1 MENTLSSWI
10 EKSKQA
16 IKHWWLLLLLGI
28 ALFVLGIIVFMY
40 PAESYLSLSVA
51 FGIVILLSGIFEIIL
66 ASSNKHYITGRGW
79 MLAGGIIET
88 LLGLILT
95 CNVALSALT
104 MPIFLGFW
112 LMFRAFAT
120 IGWGGDMSSLKIPG
134 AVWTIISG
142 VLLLLL
148 SFWILLQPLAF
159 GTSMVVIW
167 VGISLLFAGVSTV
180 IFSLQLKNIHRYL
193 Q

>member
-40 PAESYLSLSVA
+40 PAESYLSLSVV

-66 ASSNKHYITGRGW
+66 SFANKHYITGRGW

-148 SFWILLQPLAF
+148 SFWTLLQPLAF
-159 GTSMVVIW
+159 GTSMVVVW
-167 VGISLLFAGVSTV
+167 VGVSLLFAGISTV
-180 IFSLQLKNIHRYL
+180 LFSLQLKNIHRYI

>member
-40 PAESYLSLSVA
+40 PAESYLSLSVV

-66 ASSNKHYITGRGW
+66 SSANKHYITGRGW

-148 SFWILLQPLAF
+148 SFWTLLQPLAF
-159 GTSMVVIW
+159 GTSMVVVW
-167 VGISLLFAGVSTV
+167 VGVSLLFAGISTV
-180 IFSLQLKNIHRYL
+180 LFSLQLKNIHRYI

>member
-40 PAESYLSLSVA
+40 PAESYLSLSVV

-66 ASSNKHYITGRGW
+66 SSANKHYITGRGW

-148 SFWILLQPLAF
+148 SFWTLLQPLAF
-159 GTSMVVIW
+159 GTSMVVVW
-167 VGISLLFAGVSTV
+167 VGVSLLFAGISNQFLRNYMTE
-180 IFSLQLKNIHRYL
+180 SGAG
-193 Q
+193 

>member
-16 IKHWWLLLLLGI
+16 IKHWWLFLLMGI
-28 ALFVLGIIVFMY
+28 ALLVLGIVVFMH
-40 PAESYLSLSVA
+40 PAESYLSLSIV
-51 FGIVILLSGIFEIIL
+51 FGMVILLSGIFEIIL
-66 ASSNKHYITGRGW
+66 ASTNKHFITGRGW

-88 LLGLILT
+88 LLGLILA

-112 LMFRAFAT
+112 LMFRAFTT
-120 IGWGGDMSSLKIPG
+120 IGWGGDMYTLRIPG

-142 VLLLLL
+142 VLLMLL
-148 SFWILLQPLAF
+148 SLWTLLQPLAF
-159 GTSMVVIW
+159 GTSMVVVW
-167 VGISLLFAGVSTV
+167 VGISLLFAGMSA
-180 IFSLQLKNIHRYL
+180 ILFSLQLKNIHKYIA
-193 Q
+193 

>member
-1 MENTLSSWI
+1 MENTLASML

-28 ALFVLGIIVFMY
+28 ALFVLGIIVFMH
-40 PAESYLSLSVA
+40 PAESYLSLSVI
-51 FGIVILLSGIFEIIL
+51 FGVVILCSGIFEIIL
-66 ASSNKHYITGRGW
+66 ASTSQHYITGRGW

-88 LLGLILT
+88 LLGLILA

-120 IGWGGDMSSLKIPG
+120 IGWGGDMSALKIPG
-134 AVWTIISG
+134 AVWTILSG

-148 SFWILLQPLAF
+148 SLWTLLQPLAF
-159 GTSMVVIW
+159 GTSMVVVW
-167 VGISLLFAGVSTV
+167 VGISLLFAGLSS
-180 IFSLQLKNIHRYL
+180 ILFSLQLKNIHKYIA
-193 Q
+193 